1 MNKNLPSNLMISIIW
16 YLWFN
21 NINNTDNSTW
31 LKKYDYNTKIS
42 KTENK
47 INDHVCTKYITI
59 QELDKLTSDNF
70 TARLKQPNLA
80 SKNDIVDIAKKQILM
95 INWKT
100 WIKKLLQ
107 IKQNIYLLKT
117 N

>member
-1 MNKNLPSNLMISIIW
+1 M
-16 YLWFN
+16 
-21 NINNTDNSTW
+21 
-31 LKKYDYNTKIS
+31 
-42 KTENK
+42 
-47 INDHVCTKYITI
+47 
-59 QELDKLTSDNF
+59 SDNF

-80 SKNDIVDIAKKQILM
+80 SKNDIVDIAKKHILM